1 MAAKLSSRF
10 PTGGASLAVAV
21 LQDSSGPEAVRTYS
35 ALIRCLAL
43 IPPPVMASFTPLR
56 YPMPYPTTQ
65 AAIAQPAIKSHV
77 SPLGIVHTT
86 RMVARRGARSPIPV
100 AATPMPVTPAVPP
113 PAAVPTP
120 PASLAHQLDR
130 RGGAE
135 LGPGRLGSGD
145 GSSLGRDGRESYQ
158 AGECGKDR
166 AHFSLQR
173 IRGRQYA
180 QRRLTQT
187 ERVRVSPR
195 PCRCPQAA
203 PCGEAESGLG

>member
-1 MAAKLSSRF
+1 
-10 PTGGASLAVAV
+10 
-21 LQDSSGPEAVRTYS
+21 
-35 ALIRCLAL
+35 
-43 IPPPVMASFTPLR
+43 
-56 YPMPYPTTQ
+56 
-65 AAIAQPAIKSHV
+65 V

-113 PAAVPTP
+113 PAAVRTP

-135 LGPGRLGSGD
+135 LGPGRLGWGD
-145 GSSLGRDGRESYQ
+145 GSSLGRDGSESYQ

-173 IRGRQYA
+173 GLGRQYA

-187 ERVRVSPR
+187 ERVRVILRGRAGASGCAMWGSGVSGEPLSPFN
-195 PCRCPQAA
+195 A
-203 PCGEAESGLG
+203 PSSWAH

>member
-1 MAAKLSSRF
+1 
-10 PTGGASLAVAV
+10 
-21 LQDSSGPEAVRTYS
+21 
-35 ALIRCLAL
+35 
-43 IPPPVMASFTPLR
+43 MASFTPLR

-130 RGGAE
+130 WGGAE
-135 LGPGRLGSGD
+135 FCPGRLGWGD

-173 IRGRQYA
+173 GRGRQYA

-187 ERVRVSPR
+187 ERVREFSAPVPVASGCAMWGSGGPVSGEPLS
-195 PCRCPQAA
+195 PFDA
-203 PCGEAESGLG
+203 PSSWAR